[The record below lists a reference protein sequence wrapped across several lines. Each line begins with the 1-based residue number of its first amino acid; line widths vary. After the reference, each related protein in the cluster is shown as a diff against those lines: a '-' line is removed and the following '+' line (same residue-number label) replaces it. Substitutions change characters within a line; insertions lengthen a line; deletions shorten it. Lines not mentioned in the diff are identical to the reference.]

1 MKPQE
6 SIQVYGRRNSLN
18 VQKVMWTLGELDLP
32 YQRHDVGGSFGF
44 PDDYAQL
51 NPNRV
56 VPTLRDGEL
65 VLWESGAIVRYLAR
79 RYGLGTLWPEEPT
92 IAARAD
98 QWMDWHKDKVSFG
111 FFDIFI
117 NRIRLAPEACDEAAV
132 QRGIRLCAQQFQ
144 LLDTHLANS
153 AYLAGAAF
161 SFGDVPMGAMTWRY
175 LQLDITDALQPLE
188 VVRLIIIGID
198 NQILFTDIVPCS
210 SISNG
215 RRCPTLNAGNARC

>member
-32 YQRHDVGGSFGF
+32 YQRHDVGGTFGM
-44 PDDYAQL
+44 PDSYVEL

-79 RYGLGTLWPEEPT
+79 RYGFGSLWPEDPA
-92 IAARAD
+92 IAAHAD
-98 QWMDWHKDKVSFG
+98 QWMDWHRGNVSVG

-117 NRIRLAPEACDEAAV
+117 NRIRLPADACDEAAV
-132 QRGIRLCAQQFQ
+132 QRGINICARQFE
-144 LLDTHLANS
+144 LLDAHLADS
-153 AYLAGAAF
+153 DYLAGAEF
-161 SFGDVPMGAMTWRY
+161 TFGDVPMGAMAWRY
-175 LQLDITDALQPLE
+175 LELDIDRPALPNVERWQGQLLSRPAFRYHVAIPFGGDLSEWNELE
-188 VVRLIIIGID
+188 A
-198 NQILFTDIVPCS
+198 
-210 SISNG
+210 
-215 RRCPTLNAGNARC
+215 AGAGVQ